1 MKKNIRSLVLVLFVI
16 CGLVPLPSIA
26 DTAAVTGKVQLNAK
40 SSGFPSNLEDIFI
53 GHDDA
58 LPKGKKGKK
67 IDVTATYVG
76 ETRLRVSEVGEFTDS
91 QQKYLFDIPVPTV
104 MQTFTNKA
112 QKATKK
118 FGVVQAIFASVTEL
132 AGDGDNSGSSGDS
145 FGSNSLVKAFKVS
158 AGNKKRAKSSAVS
171 LGQAISVGKI
181 VAVRKGNKGTLKGT
195 FASEGN
201 KAKGRF
207 ALKFV
212 FAD

>member
-1 MKKNIRSLVLVLFVI
+1 MKKFISFLALGLFVI
-16 CGLVPLPSIA
+16 GALVPLPSIA
-26 DTAAVTGKVQLNAK
+26 DTAAVTGKVQLSAK

-58 LPKGKKGKK
+58 LTLGKKGKTVN
-67 IDVTATYVG
+67 VTATYVG
-76 ETRLRVSEVGEFTDS
+76 ETKLRVSELGDFTDAEK
-91 QQKYLFDIPVPTV
+91 KYLFDIPIPTV

-118 FGVVQAIFASVTEL
+118 SGVIQAIFASASEL
-132 AGDGDNSGSSGDS
+132 AGDDDNSGSSGDS
-145 FGSNSLVKAFKVS
+145 FGSNSLVKAFS
-158 AGNKKRAKSSAVS
+158 LAPGNKKRAKSSAVS

-181 VAVRKGNKGTLKGT
+181 VAIRKGNKGTLKGT

-207 ALKFV
+207 ALKFT
-212 FAD
+212 FEE